1 MSLHPQTLALHGG
14 HRADPHTGAV
24 APPIYF
30 TTSYHY
36 PSAEYACSLF
46 ALEVVGY
53 TYTRTSN
60 PSRDVLERRLAA
72 VEGGK
77 AALAM
82 ASGAAAIGN
91 ALLSLAQAGDN
102 IVFARQTL
110 RGGGRDLA
118 IQLRRFGIEVHDAAS
133 VDDFVSATD
142 ARTRLWFAES
152 LAVPSLERFP
162 IAAVARGD
170 ERQTRARVRGV

>member
-1 MSLHPQTLALHGG
+1 MYVS
-14 HRADPHTGAV
+14 TGAV

-77 AALAM
+77 AAVEGL
-82 ASGAAAIGN
+82 N
-91 ALLSLAQAGDN
+91 
-102 IVFARQTL
+102 
-110 RGGGRDLA
+110 
-118 IQLRRFGIEVHDAAS
+118 
-133 VDDFVSATD
+133 
-142 ARTRLWFAES
+142 
-152 LAVPSLERFP
+152 LAVPRGMV
-162 IAAVARGD
+162 AAKRCV
-170 ERQTRARVRGV
+170 T

>member
-1 MSLHPQTLALHGG
+1 MSLQPQTLALQGG
-14 HRADPHTGAV
+14 HRADPNTGAV

-36 PSAEYACSLF
+36 PSAEYARSLF

-60 PSRDVLERRLAA
+60 PSRDVLERRVAA
-72 VEGGK
+72 LEGGK

-82 ASGAAAIGN
+82 ASGAAAIG
-91 ALLSLAQAGDN
+91 AVLLSLAQAGDN

-110 RGGGRDLA
+110 HEGGRDLA
-118 IQLRRFGIEVHDAAS
+118 IQLRSFGIEV
-133 VDDFVSATD
+133 
-142 ARTRLWFAES
+142 R
-152 LAVPSLERFP
+152 
-162 IAAVARGD
+162 
-170 ERQTRARVRGV
+170 RAHPPVVCRKP